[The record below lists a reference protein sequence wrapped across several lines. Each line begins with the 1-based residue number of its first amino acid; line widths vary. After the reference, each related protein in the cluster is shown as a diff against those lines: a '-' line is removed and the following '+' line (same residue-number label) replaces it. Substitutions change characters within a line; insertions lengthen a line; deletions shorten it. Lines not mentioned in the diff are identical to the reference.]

1 MPLDELNTMIDKIN
15 AIKKRLDE
23 DINTRSLKE
32 IKPIT
37 GQNSEDM
44 KLSKEKLLREV
55 EELYNTAI
63 EHVKINKEFNE
74 YFLYKINKLEDFK
87 KLEKTQQD
95 MVVIF
100 LDMANSTKIMEEN
113 KALRVINIVEYLLD
127 EIDDLVVENKGAYIK
142 SLGDGALIAFSSKYL
157 EETYNFLK
165 MIPSVAKLI
174 SEEINQRVKAM
185 NKKYLTSYPEIEIVV
200 TAGVAYGKVLFG
212 TFGSAVKH
220 IDIYGRKVNL
230 ASRIQSLNSKLN
242 TIILAEEDYIKALIG
257 KNKKFKKI
265 PFRKKVFNVE
275 LKGIKKAN
283 VVYEIPT
290 YSKLELGY
298 KSHTQAVELLE
309 ALDKN
314 NIPAI
319 KRLAYVN
326 YDLTNARQ
334 IKDKG
339 MEKAKELIATC
350 VRFFGPKD
358 SFAKDLYEKYK
369 QLEKRLC

>member
-1 MPLDELNTMIDKIN
+1 MSSDELNSLIDKIN
-15 AIKKRLDE
+15 TIKKRLEE
-23 DINTRSLKE
+23 DINSRMIKE

-37 GQNSEDM
+37 GRDSEDI
-44 KLSKEKLLREV
+44 KPSKEKLLREV
-55 EELYNTAI
+55 EELYNIAI
-63 EHVKINKEFNE
+63 EQVKINKEFNE
-74 YFLYKINKLEDFK
+74 YFLYKIKKLEDFK

-127 EIDDLVVENKGAYIK
+127 EMDDLVVENKGAFIK
-142 SLGDGALIAFSSKYL
+142 SLGDGALIAFSSKYM

-165 MIPSVAKLI
+165 MIPSIAKLI

-185 NKKYLTSYPEIEIVV
+185 NKRYLTSYPEIEIVV
-200 TAGVAYGKVLFG
+200 TAGVSYGKVLFG
-212 TFGSAVKH
+212 TFGEAVKH

-230 ASRIQSLNSKLN
+230 ASRIQTLNNKLN
-242 TIILAEEDYIKALIG
+242 TVILAEEDYIKALI
-257 KNKKFKKI
+257 KKDKKFKKV

-298 KSHTQAVELLE
+298 KSHSQAVELLE

-314 NIPAI
+314 NIPVI
-319 KRLAYVN
+319 KSLAYVN
-326 YDLTNARQ
+326 YDITNARK
-334 IKDKG
+334 IKDIG

-369 QLEKRLC
+369 ELEKRLS